1 MVFWAFLYRFL
12 FISLYLTSCCAYHRS
27 IAGSY
32 SVHPCRARTN
42 GKFKRNECVCV
53 CVVRL
58 GIREFYFTIY
68 LNYVT
73 PFLLLLLLWLA
84 TAVTHA
90 PQTFR
95 TCRYMHIAFVYVFF
109 LSRFSNPYGAWIVCW
124 AQDAPTVDAHTR
136 NQFNQRRLQSHR
148 TIQMSILLRVVFMWG
163 DCIVPSRFANAER
176 ERKTKFWISNEP
188 VKQCG
193 VDERRA
199 CITLKAQPNAAT
211 HHTHTPHIG
220 YQNTYAN
227 DLRAF

>member
-124 AQDAPTVDAHTR
+124 AQDAPTVDAHTHATNSIR
-136 NQFNQRRLQSHR
+136 DACNRIEQFKCLYFFELYSCEA
-148 TIQMSILLRVVFMWG
+148 TASCLL
-163 DCIVPSRFANAER
+163 DSP
-176 ERKTKFWISNEP
+176 
-188 VKQCG
+188 
-193 VDERRA
+193 
-199 CITLKAQPNAAT
+199 TLKENEKQSFEF
-211 HHTHTPHIG
+211 
-220 YQNTYAN
+220 
-227 DLRAF
+227 LMSL